1 MYGTLMNEK
10 YSVKAL
16 ESVEEEVRTF
26 YLVEDPSSDVH
37 SSGQPK
43 SYIGY
48 FDYAQGEAGVR
59 AFDIGDECEIRFM
72 DEFEIFNAKE
82 ESATIKRSPWKATV
96 IPPLL
101 GIPGHGNVTL
111 IVRRPFADEDPIEAM
126 PFQAEQPLPITHD
139 VQIKLNS
146 SDLSA
151 RRLVNGINRL
161 YEGKKPIHLAM
172 QRLLMGMD
180 FTPTQ
185 ILSQYTDDPRKEPA
199 PKPSPNTSVQYRP
212 ILEEIQD
219 YSPEIQADI
228 VALLAKLDPSQR
240 AAFDILWETPS
251 FFSVVTGPPGTGKS
265 HFAAVFTVIL
275 RKLNRRP
282 LVCAPSN
289 AAVDVVMEKVKDHA
303 PELKPIRFH
312 SVNIESL
319 ATKRE
324 AGNAQR
330 SRDKRDYSKLAT
342 KDGGESTDKG
352 LPAHGKVQPTKSDD
366 PKIKAANSQ
375 KETDDAAAVVS
386 YANLVSGL
394 IRQASKVTRLN
405 QQGRPL
411 SSSMS
416 LMYRCLEAAD
426 LTGEEAW
433 LRNESGTIHKEFRE
447 LFLQGEW
454 TGDKPDAIT
463 LAQAITNVQEHV
475 IREIGLGGTTLSNS
489 ADSLIANNLEPDWL
503 IVDEAATATE
513 AEILIAITKHASTIR
528 HVLIIG
534 DTKQFRPLIITR
546 SLGKK
551 FSVGTQEYLGPICT
565 FEAQISMSLQQRL
578 QMNDYPSLMFVV
590 QHRMFPGLAQP
601 SSDWFYHGRLE
612 DAPELSNSPE
622 TIKVMAY
629 MKSKYGLAPK
639 APRYFFDL
647 QNGISLLDSSK
658 SRYNLHNISFVMQ
671 LMEEMVASSIF
682 KPAEITIISPYKAQT
697 AEYRRA
703 FYNREQHWKTTFSED
718 IWDTKL
724 KTIDSIQGG
733 QSYLIIW

>member
-1 MYGTLMNEK
+1 MYGTLMNEE
-10 YSVKAL
+10 YTVKAL

-37 SSGQPK
+37 PSGQPK

-59 AFDIGDECEIRFM
+59 AFDIGDECDIHFM
-72 DEFEIFNAKE
+72 DELEIFNAKE
-82 ESATIKRSPWKATV
+82 ESETIERTPWKATV

-101 GIPGHGNVTL
+101 VIPGHGNVTL
-111 IVRRPFADEDPIEAM
+111 IVRRPLADEDPIEAM
-126 PFQAEQPLPITHD
+126 PFQAEQSMPISHD

-146 SDLSA
+146 SDLFA

-161 YEGKKPIHLAM
+161 YEGKEPIHRAM

-185 ILSQYTDDPRKEPA
+185 IPSQYTDDPQKEPA
-199 PKPSPNTSVQYRP
+199 PKPSADPSVQYRP

-240 AAFDILWETPS
+240 AAFDVFWETPS

-265 HFAAVFTVIL
+265 HFAAVFAAVL

-289 AAVDVVMEKVKDHA
+289 AAVDAVMEKVKEYA

-319 ATKRE
+319 ATTRQ
-324 AGNAQR
+324 AGKAQR
-330 SRDKRDYSKLAT
+330 SRDTRDCSKLAT
-342 KDGGESTDKG
+342 ENGDESII
-352 LPAHGKVQPTKSDD
+352 QPTKPDD
-366 PKIKAANSQ
+366 PTVKAADSQ
-375 KETDDAAAVVS
+375 KEEDDAAAVVT

-394 IRQASKVTRLN
+394 IGQASKVTRLN

-411 SSSMS
+411 FSSMS

-426 LTGEEAW
+426 LKGEEAW
-433 LRNESGTIHKEFRE
+433 LRNESDTIHKEFRE

-454 TGDKPDAIT
+454 TGDKPDAMT

-489 ADSLIANNLEPDWL
+489 DDSLIANNLKPDWL
-503 IVDEAATATE
+503 IIDEAATATE

-528 HVLIIG
+528 HVLIVG
-534 DTKQFRPLIITR
+534 DIKQFRSLIFTR
-546 SLGKK
+546 SLRKK
-551 FSVGTQEYLGPICT
+551 FSVGTQEYAGPVCT

-578 QMNDYPSLMFVV
+578 QMNDYPSIMFVV

-601 SSDWFYHGRLE
+601 SSDWFYHGCLE
-612 DAPELSNSPE
+612 DAPETKNSPE
-622 TIKVMAY
+622 AVKVMEY

-639 APRYFFDL
+639 VPRYFFDL

-658 SRYNLHNISFVMQ
+658 SRYNLHNISFVMH
-671 LMEEMVASSIF
+671 LIEDMVANAIF
-682 KPAEITIISPYKAQT
+682 KPAEIIIISPYKAQI

-703 FYNREQHWKTTFSED
+703 FYNREHHWETEFSED
-718 IWDTKL
+718 IWETKL